1 MCFASIYCLYVFI
14 DVQEKLAQLTAELT
28 GKKAILSTAVEVV
41 KDMSERIAANSEKK
55 DGLCI
60 RLVFGQS
67 NEDGLDYITY
77 LPTYRLDSN

>member
-1 MCFASIYCLYVFI
+1 MCFSSTIYHLLI
-14 DVQEKLAQLTAELT
+14 DLQEKLAQLTAELT

-60 RLVFGQS
+60 RLVMGQS
-67 NEDGLDYITY
+67 NEE
-77 LPTYRLDSN
+77 